1 VRDVTERK
9 KTEEALREIREAER
23 NRIARDL
30 HDGALQDLGYAL
42 AETRHALSVPED
54 PELDR
59 RLGRTVEALERMG
72 PELRGAIYDLRV
84 EEERNKPLAESLR
97 DLVELNRRMNPDL
110 NLRLD
115 VDDSSP
121 ASHLG
126 ERGAELLRIIQEAL
140 TNVRRHSGA
149 RNATVR
155 LMVEGNLLVAE
166 VADDGRGFDPAAGST
181 AGMGTRGMR
190 ERSRALKGDL
200 KIESQLGNGTK
211 VRFETPLK
219 REREEPEEEIR
230 VLLVEDH
237 ASFRQAAASVFE
249 REAGFEVVGQ
259 ASSLAEARRMLEQE
273 TPDVAVIDLILPDG
287 YGWDLIKELRAAN
300 RRAQA
305 LVLTAELGR
314 AEIAR
319 TVENGAAG
327 VLHKTVQLEEVVEAV
342 RRLSAGEAL
351 LPLEEVVELLRFAS
365 ARKDE
370 EHEARQAIARLTP
383 REREIL
389 QLLAEGLDSHG
400 IAERLYISL
409 RTERNHM
416 TSILAKIRAHSRL
429 QALVFAVRHG
439 VVSID

>member
-1 VRDVTERK
+1 
-9 KTEEALREIREAER
+9 
-23 NRIARDL
+23 
-30 HDGALQDLGYAL
+30 
-42 AETRHALSVPED
+42 
-54 PELDR
+54 
-59 RLGRTVEALERMG
+59 MG
-72 PELRGAIYDLRV
+72 PELRIL
-84 EEERNKPLAESLR
+84 
-97 DLVELNRRMNPDL
+97 
-110 NLRLD
+110 
-115 VDDSSP
+115 
-121 ASHLG
+121 
-126 ERGAELLRIIQEAL
+126 QEAL

-149 RNATVR
+149 WTATVS
-155 LMVEGNLLVAE
+155 LGVDGDLLVAE
-166 VADDGRGFDPAAGST
+166 VADDGRGFDPAQAT
-181 AGMGTRGMR
+181 PAGMGTRSMR
-190 ERSRALKGDL
+190 ERARAPKGEL
-200 KIESQLGNGTK
+200 KIESKPGKGTK
-211 VRFETPLK
+211 VRFERPLK
-219 REREEPEEEIR
+219 WQPEEPEDEIR

-237 ASFRQAAASVFE
+237 TSFRQATASGFE

-259 ASSLAEARRMLEQE
+259 ACSLAEARKMLEQGP
-273 TPDVAVIDLILPDG
+273 PDVAVIDLILPDG

-319 TVENGAAG
+319 VVEKGAAG
-327 VLHKTVQLEEVVEAV
+327 VLHKTAELEEVVEAV
-342 RRLSAGEAL
+342 RRLSSGEAL
-351 LPLEEVVELLRFAS
+351 LPLEEVVELLRFAG

-389 QLLAEGLDSHG
+389 QALAEGLDSHG

-416 TSILAKIRAHSRL
+416 TSILAKLGAHSRL